1 VYSWR
6 VRRVGLL
13 VIALGLACSSRTGK
27 QGTGTGGASGSGGG
41 AGVTGS
47 AGTGGAAGVTG
58 SAGTGGTA
66 GVIGSAGTGGAAG
79 VTGSAGTGN
88 SAGSGGVSGSAG
100 RGGSAAGNGG
110 SAGTTGAAGRGG
122 AAGTGTDAGTDG
134 SSSTDGPVPGPL
146 VWRQVTIPG
155 VTIKDEVLAIW
166 GTGTELY
173 VGTNYGAMYHRGA
186 TGAWTT
192 TMVGNA
198 IEWIWGSGPGDVYA
212 SVHSALYHS
221 TGDDVWTQ
229 VTLPSV
235 ARYVYAIW
243 GPSASEVFVAVGY
256 DDGIAGAILHLR
268 AGTWTVEPTGWL
280 MVGVWGSSA
289 TDVWAIGRRYEALY
303 WSKGDGTWVHKVAS
317 DGTAHSAVWGSG
329 PGDVYVVL
337 SPTQRNTSNPSVAH
351 SQPDGSFAIES
362 SFATQELLTV
372 WGSGPRD
379 VYVAGRTLTELFTT
393 DRAVVY
399 HSTGDGQWPALQLP
413 LQFGVTRIDVIWGS
427 SASDVYMGGYAD
439 AYKAGAFLH
448 GTPN

>member
-1 VYSWR
+1 MYSWR

-27 QGTGTGGASGSGGG
+27 QGTGTGGVSGS
-41 AGVTGS
+41 
-47 AGTGGAAGVTG
+47 
-58 SAGTGGTA
+58 
-66 GVIGSAGTGGAAG
+66 GGAAG

-88 SAGSGGVSGSAG
+88 SAGSGGVSGTAGSAG
-100 RGGSAAGNGG
+100 RGGSPAGTGG
-110 SAGTTGAAGRGG
+110 SAGTTDPAGRGG
-122 AAGTGTDAGTDG
+122 AAGTGTDAGTDA

-146 VWRQVTIPG
+146 VWRQMTIPG
-155 VTIKDEVLAIW
+155 VTIKDEVKAIW

-192 TMVGNA
+192 TMVGND
-198 IEWIWGSGPGDVYA
+198 IDWIWGSGPDHVYA

-221 TGDDVWTQ
+221 SGDDVWTQ

-235 ARYVYAIW
+235 ARYVGGIW

-256 DDGIAGAILHLR
+256 DDGITGAILHLR

-280 MVGVWGSSA
+280 MIRVWGSSA
-289 TDVWAIGRRYEALY
+289 TDVWAIGRRYESLY
-303 WSKGDGTWVHKVAS
+303 SSTGDGTWARNAAS
-317 DGTAHSAVWGSG
+317 TGTAYSAVWGSG
-329 PGDVYVVL
+329 PGDEYVVMTPL
-337 SPTQRNTSNPSVAH
+337 QGRTDSAFVAH
-351 SQPDGSFAIES
+351 SQPDGRFAIEHGV
-362 SFATQELLTV
+362 AAEELLTV

-379 VYVAGRTLTELFTT
+379 VYVAGRTRTELFST
-393 DRAVVY
+393 DKAVVY
-399 HSTGDGQWPALQLP
+399 HSTGDGQWPVLQLP